1 MLSIKRR
8 NLYHSKEIIV
18 HMCRIQSRN
27 MNISNSYDEPNTL
40 EMNIR
45 SLAALT
51 PSENI
56 SEGRGGG
63 ED

>member
-1 MLSIKRR
+1 
-8 NLYHSKEIIV
+8 
-18 HMCRIQSRN
+18 MCRIQSRN